1 MPTDFVAWC
10 GVVLRSLLAAQKS
23 SPDAAMVGLRID
35 QLARAVFGDDEDI
48 DALLH
53 ASDRGRALVDAYREL
68 RGLGLIED
76 VAGNHLRVPRQQR
89 DAVHDQGDLWRGIC
103 ARSLDPDE
111 ERVLRA
117 LNRASE
123 QPRDGYAFLK
133 PVPYAELSAALAV
146 ADEDEATDRVDRIV
160 GDLKAVGFVR
170 RSGGQGNLSVVAT
183 YAGLAWE
190 TRRWDLEEDERLA
203 TSRSMMVDPIWSGRG
218 VAIDERLCFVL
229 MPFRPP
235 FDEIYADHIKPTV
248 ERLPL
253 DSRRADDIYGVRPI
267 MEDIWE
273 QLCRSR
279 VVVAD
284 LTGRNPNVFYEV
296 GIAHTLG
303 KPVVLI
309 AQSMDDVP
317 FDLRHHRVIVYG
329 YTPPG
334 ARKLEEALERTL
346 RSVVSIPAAS

>member
-1 MPTDFVAWC
+1 
-10 GVVLRSLLAAQKS
+10 
-23 SPDAAMVGLRID
+23 
-35 QLARAVFGDDEDI
+35 
-48 DALLH
+48 
-53 ASDRGRALVDAYREL
+53 
-68 RGLGLIED
+68 
-76 VAGNHLRVPRQQR
+76 
-89 DAVHDQGDLWRGIC
+89 
-103 ARSLDPDE
+103 
-111 ERVLRA
+111 
-117 LNRASE
+117 
-123 QPRDGYAFLK
+123 
-133 PVPYAELSAALAV
+133 
-146 ADEDEATDRVDRIV
+146 
-160 GDLKAVGFVR
+160 
-170 RSGGQGNLSVVAT
+170 
-183 YAGLAWE
+183 
-190 TRRWDLEEDERLA
+190 
-203 TSRSMMVDPIWSGRG
+203 MMVDPIWSGRNFA
-218 VAIDERLCFVL
+218 VDERLCFVL
-229 MPFRPP
+229 MPFRKP

-253 DSRRADDIYGVRPI
+253 DCRRADDIYGVRPI

-346 RSVVSIPAAS
+346 RGVVSIPAAS